1 MYFLK
6 LIRKFYF
13 WWVNEVCVLDVLCD
27 NFKDDYD
34 ENKIK
39 RNFELYCVKDKYW
52 LLRLYNFCV
61 GYRIGI
67 NLEYFI

>member
-1 MYFLK
+1 MCYV
-6 LIRKFYF
+6 II
-13 WWVNEVCVLDVLCD
+13 
-27 NFKDDYD
+27 FKDDYD

-61 GYRIGI
+61 GYGIGI